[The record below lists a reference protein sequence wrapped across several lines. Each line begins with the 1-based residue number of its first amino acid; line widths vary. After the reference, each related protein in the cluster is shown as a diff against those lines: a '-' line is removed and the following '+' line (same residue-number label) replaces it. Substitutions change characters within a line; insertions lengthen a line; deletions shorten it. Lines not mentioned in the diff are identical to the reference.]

1 MKTFKIYPD
10 KARALGNVMN
20 NNSNVEDMVGVNSNI
35 RALVDSEHPVTL
47 GDGSQYT
54 PQCTVDYDNLEFPIF
69 QMDVL
74 SSLYDTSL
82 TVNVSSDNCYVGD
95 SITITATLRDNNDE
109 LLDGSI
115 AFYCGDDCITNGN
128 NTGEDV
134 VYASTTN
141 GTVSFNY
148 SFDSMGEYSIRA
160 VSLATNMHHS
170 ATSTRALSVSRKQVS
185 FNINGINDSTYVHDI
200 PFTVQLINN
209 NQTVVGLPYSITLD
223 GEDFDTG
230 TSSNNGESYTINNLD
245 VGLHNITFYF
255 GGNTLYASCS
265 ETIEFHNGKVPDYM
279 EITFVN
285 PSTNYQNHTV
295 NGNMTIAIY
304 SETLP
309 VEGMPVT
316 VTITPSGINRTGL
329 VTDSNGEVTF
339 SFTGL
344 RFDVGN
350 TVTVVTSDNG
360 NFVATTLSA
369 QLFD

>member
-1 MKTFKIYPD
+1 MKSFKIYPD

-20 NNSNVEDMVGVNSNI
+20 TNSNDGDMEGVLCEPRLVLDGNDQVE
-35 RALVDSEHPVTL
+35 
-47 GDGSQYT
+47 
-54 PQCTVDYDNLEFPIF
+54 TVDYDNLDFPVFEIG
-69 QMDVL
+69 VL
-74 SSLYDTSL
+74 ESVYSASLELEVPSGA
-82 TVNVSSDNCYVGD
+82 YVTD
-95 SITITATLRDNNDE
+95 QVTITATLRDSNSQ
-109 LLDGSI
+109 LLEGSI
-115 AFYCGDDCITNGN
+115 AFFCGNDCITGGT
-128 NTGEDV
+128 NTGNTV
-134 VYASTTN
+134 TYANTTN

-170 ATSTRALSVSRKQVS
+170 ATSTRALSVSKKQVS

-209 NQTVVGLPYSITLD
+209 NQIVVGLPYSITLD
-223 GEDFDTG
+223 GEEFDTG

-279 EITFVN
+279 GITLDN
-285 PSTNYQNHTV
+285 LSMNYQNHTG

-339 SFTGL
+339 FFTGF
-344 RFDVGN
+344 RIDVDN

-360 NFVATTLSA
+360 NFVATTLSK
-369 QLFD
+369 QLSA